1 MASKRFLMEVTT
13 MKKGLGKGIAALIE
27 NNIDIEAKEAIINIP
42 VDDIKPNKN
51 QPRKSFDEDKLN
63 ELADSIKEHG
73 VIQPIIVK
81 KMASH
86 YQIVAGERRY
96 RASQIAGLK
105 EIPSIVKNYNPKE
118 TMQIALIENIQRE
131 NLNALE
137 EAEAY
142 QKLIETLDITQ
153 EEMAIKIGK
162 SRSAVANTL
171 RLLKLSDK
179 VKMYLLE
186 KNISN
191 AHARTIVNIEDHDLQ
206 EKVADII
213 IDKSLSVRQTEEY
226 VKTLFDKNPKNT
238 SNKTKT
244 SSIYNDVEETLKNIL
259 GTKISIKKGQT
270 KGKIEIEYYSDDDLQ
285 RIVDIISK

>member
-1 MASKRFLMEVTT
+1 

>member
-1 MASKRFLMEVTT
+1 

-27 NNIDIEAKEAIINIP
+27 NNIDVEPKETIINLNI
-42 VDDIKPNKN
+42 DDIKPNKN
-51 QPRKSFDEDKLN
+51 QPRKIFDEDKLN

-73 VIQPIIVK
+73 IIQPIIVK
-81 KMASH
+81 KMSSH

-96 RASQIAGLK
+96 KASQIAGLK

-142 QKLIETLDITQ
+142 HKLIEALDITQ
-153 EEMAIKIGK
+153 EEMAVKIGK
-162 SRSAVANTL
+162 SRSVVANTL

-186 KNISN
+186 KNLSS
-191 AHARTIVNIEDHDLQ
+191 AHARTIVNIEDHNLQ
-206 EKVADII
+206 EKVADMI
-213 IDKSLSVRQTEEY
+213 IDKNLSVRQTEEY
-226 VKTLFDKNPKNT
+226 VKTIFDKNKKKSFVKTNKSSTYNEIEETIKNT
-238 SNKTKT
+238 
-244 SSIYNDVEETLKNIL
+244 L
-259 GTKISIKKGQT
+259 GTKITIIKGKT

-285 RIVDIISK
+285 RIVDIICK